1 MRIDALYRCENQ
13 IIEIPNITIVFEVDK
28 ILIFIRLTNVQH
40 TFTFV
45 ECMSKVCTKKSMSS
59 MSLIFFMHLMS
70 NCRFRFVMYV
80 CMVGLE
86 YVSLFINITGR
97 VVTIFCLKF
106 RMHVWK
112 KKKHLFFL

>member
-45 ECMSKVCTKKSMSS
+45 ECMSKVCTKKKYV
-59 MSLIFFMHLMS
+59 INEFNFFYAS
-70 NCRFRFVMYV
+70 YV
-80 CMVGLE
+80 
-86 YVSLFINITGR
+86 
-97 VVTIFCLKF
+97 
-106 RMHVWK
+106 
-112 KKKHLFFL
+112 